1 MSNFRQWLLSFWS
14 ILRRP
19 TPETFSAITKDV
31 GDRFGE
37 GIAWIAGIISFFIV
51 PLMVVF
57 PEPHLLT
64 TLVVSIILIPIW
76 FILYVFLLHR
86 MKGVLFG
93 RPADCYE
100 PLFYAA
106 VSNFAVTSFIFLIAL
121 LLSTLLLSPVN
132 GSFLLFIPL
141 LYWLAV
147 SAISVRAIMA
157 LGVFQSLGIVLVS
170 FTATTLGFAVISPLL
185 LIFIQDVPRFF

>member
-1 MSNFRQWLLSFWS
+1 MSNFRQWLRSFWS
-14 ILRRP
+14 ILTCP

-31 GDRFGE
+31 GGRFGE
-37 GIAWIAGIISFFIV
+37 GIAWIAGIISFFFV
-51 PLMVVF
+51 PLLVVF
-57 PEPHLLT
+57 PEPEVLT

-76 FILYVFLLHR
+76 FLLYVFILHR
-86 MKGVLFG
+86 MKGVFFG

-121 LLSTLLLSPVN
+121 LFSA
-132 GSFLLFIPL
+132 LLFPLGNRFLFLIIPL

-170 FTATTLGFAVISPLL
+170 FTASTLGFSVISPLL